1 MFGDSSIFRHEYV
14 LSRLTLVSIHIVH
27 ARKGPTVLETLLPPK
42 DCFCNI
48 PHLNVS
54 IKLSYQ
60 WGLNTVSLSYF
71 VVRLRFEVTMLKRKK
86 NYTKETGEKSSNQDG
101 KKKKSLILFDLI

>member
-1 MFGDSSIFRHEYV
+1 MFGDSSIFRHKYV
-14 LSRLTLVSIHIVH
+14 LSRLTFVSIHIVH

-60 WGLNTVSLSYF
+60 WGLNTVRLSCF

-86 NYTKETGEKSSNQDG
+86 TTPRKLERKSSNQDG
-101 KKKKSLILFDLI
+101 KKKKIVNPL